1 MEGALQAREPN
12 IKCDRFKGLVLGFK
26 VTGDARFLTFEAL
39 TPSIVCPPLL
49 TMLLETW
56 ILLSVEFAGSREK
69 FKLTLATA
77 TKRTVAVTSM

>member
-1 MEGALQAREPN
+1 MEGALQARQPN

-39 TPSIVCPPLL
+39 TPSIVSPPLL

-69 FKLTLATA
+69 FTLATA